1 MMELRMKQCILRAD
15 SSALVS
21 LLLDEGLNRVTLAKL
36 DRMVTTDLNGSSLTR
51 VSIVLKSLEKLSENK
66 EHLQT
71 LIRLGLTVKVLSWF
85 DIVYDLLTSDAQICT
100 APLYSLTDKF
110 YDYILIL
117 SKVSL
122 PVSQLSVVLL
132 NLAQFALE
140 TKLYFP
146 LRLEA
151 IKTFNNVLLS
161 LSKEKRNV
169 IQNDPNQTQT
179 LCQRM
184 AEAIL
189 TAGDYEMQVS
199 LTEALCRLTLKK
211 DRWQRASEWF
221 TCSAT
226 RDVFCEI
233 RDRDFEVDC
242 RQFLNFVN
250 GENETGTRIYTFP
263 CLRAFLETTELFR
276 PKDEK
281 LDIFWIDFNPGSG
294 CVSFFIDDP
303 QESLWGSIH
312 LMRENV
318 DDYRVWLKPDE
329 CTEGKTI
336 LRVHLSLPIL
346 HQNCEGQTVELTF
359 NSEHQ
364 QHLEEAAYR
373 VFKKEQTPLV
383 QDSDDTSKVLPE
395 KKSGVRGYRGKK
407 QKKTRLKI
415 LPLSSP
421 SSDDGTLK
429 LKTPNTAEHLFDQ
442 FAHSTPKY
450 SSGGPVGAE
459 TQISQN
465 ESKKSVD
472 VPLLKKAVV
481 VLDRKRAVLDSGYLS
496 DQHES
501 VSAHKKRAGPHVEW
515 EESSLSMAELSPERL
530 ELGADE
536 EVGLLNEQ
544 TDPGE
549 KGEEPK
555 LDLTSG
561 ITAAFDTFKTN
572 LEQHF
577 TSCWQNIQ
585 DEVVLSLNECQQHMT
600 DLLTAVHK
608 HRLLLLQRFEVSV
621 NDQLKQLQESSES
634 LNSINTE
641 LLSFFQSEMK
651 RLDSFCDE
659 HLHRLK
665 STESGTSS
673 K

>member
-373 VFKKEQTPLV
+373 VFK
-383 QDSDDTSKVLPE
+383 
-395 KKSGVRGYRGKK
+395 
-407 QKKTRLKI
+407 
-415 LPLSSP
+415 
-421 SSDDGTLK
+421 
-429 LKTPNTAEHLFDQ
+429 TPNTAEHLFDQ